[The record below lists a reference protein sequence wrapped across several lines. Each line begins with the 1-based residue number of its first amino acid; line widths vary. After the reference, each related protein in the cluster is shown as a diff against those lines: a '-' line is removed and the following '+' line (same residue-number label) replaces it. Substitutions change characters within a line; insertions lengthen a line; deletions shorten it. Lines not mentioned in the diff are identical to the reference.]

1 MQMVSCVHVQQRCTQ
16 AVVCYCK
23 TTGMA
28 KVQAAPPAQLCSN
41 SLDEALLPGADLF
54 CSSLHTSTMKVMS
67 RPSANSQAAPSSRP
81 YPGRTPTAK
90 PLRCLRQGGKRKC
103 WQWAAGAKA
112 AAAPQGRLMPQQI
125 CLIAMPLKP
134 CCPPHL
140 VQEGGS
146 SARASSTP
154 PRAPSDCAT
163 CVRQEQVEQECRGMP
178 AAYKHGD
185 NRCRQPPRTAGAA
198 RRLLGPHGS

>member
-81 YPGRTPTAK
+81 YPGRTPAARL
-90 PLRCLRQGGKRKC
+90 LRCLQR
-103 WQWAAGAKA
+103 
-112 AAAPQGRLMPQQI
+112 
-125 CLIAMPLKP
+125 
-134 CCPPHL
+134 
-140 VQEGGS
+140 GGS
-146 SARASSTP
+146 RGRAAWSI
-154 PRAPSDCAT
+154 
-163 CVRQEQVEQECRGMP
+163 
-178 AAYKHGD
+178 
-185 NRCRQPPRTAGAA
+185 
-198 RRLLGPHGS
+198 